1 MKLTQPIASG
11 SCGRFMAFPKDLSLI
26 VRRRFVGGLSA
37 LVIVASIAPGISA
50 ASTKEELDAAK
61 QQYEIA
67 QGRIAAKQ
75 NQLDALEA
83 EANQMASDV
92 AGAQA
97 KLDGIESQ
105 LAETRTQLDEARDRY
120 ESLRVK
126 LDSRAREAFM
136 GGSSGTISVLLQSSS
151 FSELSDRLEFV
162 NELTAADSDL
172 ALAVDNLGVQLE
184 QEEQQQEALRAEQ
197 VKALAKL
204 RNEQAR
210 LESHLASQQALYDE
224 ILAEER
230 EAKQLVDELGKQ
242 YRKEQAAA
250 AAAAAAAERDA
261 ASTTGGGG
269 GPFTACPVPGGA
281 ISDDFGAPRYGGG
294 YHTHEGNDIFAPEG
308 TPIHAPFDGT
318 ASGANNTLGGISV
331 IVTGS
336 QGYAYNAHMSRT
348 AGLGP
353 VQAGDV
359 IGYVGSTGDA
369 QGTSPHDHFEWH
381 PGNGAAVDPHP
392 YLLQVC

>member
-1 MKLTQPIASG
+1 
-11 SCGRFMAFPKDLSLI
+11 MAIPDSVSLI
-26 VRRRFVGGLSA
+26 VRRRFVGGLSV
-37 LVIVASIAPGISA
+37 LLIVASIVPGISA

-61 QQYEIA
+61 EQFELA
-67 QGRIAAKQ
+67 QDRIAAKQ
-75 NQLDALEA
+75 DQLDALEA
-83 EANQMASDV
+83 EANQLASDV
-92 AGAQA
+92 SSAQA

-105 LAETRTQLDEARDRY
+105 LAETRTQLDEARNRY
-120 ESLRVK
+120 EALRLK
-126 LDSRAREAFM
+126 LDRRAREAFM

-151 FSELSDRLEFV
+151 FAELSDRLEFV

-172 ALAVDNLGVQLE
+172 ALAVNNLGIQLE
-184 QEEQQQEALRAEQ
+184 QEAQQQEALRAEQ
-197 VKALAKL
+197 AKALAKL
-204 RNEQAR
+204 RNQQSR

-230 EAKQLVDELGKQ
+230 EAEQLVDELGRQ

-250 AAAAAAAERDA
+250 AAAAAAAERE
-261 ASTTGGGG
+261 ASTTGGGS
-269 GPFTACPVPGGA
+269 PFSACPVPGGA

-308 TPIHAPFDGT
+308 TPIHAPFDGS

-331 IVTGS
+331 IVSGS
-336 QGYAYNAHMSRT
+336 QGYVYNAHMSGT
-348 AGLGP
+348 ARLGS

-369 QGTSPHDHFEWH
+369 QGTSPHNHFEWH

>member
-1 MKLTQPIASG
+1 
-11 SCGRFMAFPKDLSLI
+11 MAIPNSVSLI
-26 VRRRFVGGLSA
+26 VRRRFVGGLSV
-37 LVIVASIAPGISA
+37 LLIVASIAPGISA

-61 QQYEIA
+61 QQFELA
-67 QGRIAAKQ
+67 QDRIAAKQ
-75 NQLDALEA
+75 DQLDALEA
-83 EANQMASDV
+83 EANQLASDV
-92 AGAQA
+92 SNAQA
-97 KLDGIESQ
+97 KLDGIENE

-120 ESLRVK
+120 EALRVK
-126 LDSRAREAFM
+126 LDRRAREAFM

-151 FSELSDRLEFV
+151 FAELSDRLEFV

-172 ALAVDNLGVQLE
+172 ALAVNNLGVQLE
-184 QEEQQQEALRAEQ
+184 QEAQQQEALRAEQ
-197 VKALAKL
+197 AKALAKL
-204 RNEQAR
+204 RNEQSR

-230 EAKQLVDELGKQ
+230 EAEQLVDELGRQ

-250 AAAAAAAERDA
+250 AAAAAATERA
-261 ASTTGGGG
+261 ASPTGGGS
-269 GPFTACPVPGGA
+269 PFSACPVPGGA

-294 YHTHEGNDIFAPEG
+294 YHAHEGNDIFAPQG
-308 TPIHAPFDGT
+308 TPIHAPFDGS

-336 QGYAYNAHMSRT
+336 QGYVYNAHMSGT
-348 AGLGP
+348 AKLGS

-359 IGYVGSTGDA
+359 IGYVGTTGDA
-369 QGTSPHDHFEWH
+369 QGTSPHNHFEWH

>member
-1 MKLTQPIASG
+1 
-11 SCGRFMAFPKDLSLI
+11 MAIPNSVSLI
-26 VRRRFVGGLSA
+26 VRRRFVGGLSV
-37 LVIVASIAPGISA
+37 LLIVASIAPGISA

-61 QQYEIA
+61 QQFEVA
-67 QGRIAAKQ
+67 QDRIAAKQ
-75 NQLDALEA
+75 GQLDALEA
-83 EANQMASDV
+83 EANQLASDV
-92 AGAQA
+92 SSAQA
-97 KLDGIESQ
+97 KLDGIENE
-105 LAETRTQLDEARDRY
+105 LAETRTQLDDARDRY

-126 LDSRAREAFM
+126 LDRRAREAFM

-151 FSELSDRLEFV
+151 FAELSDRLEFV

-172 ALAVDNLGVQLE
+172 ALAVNNLGVQLE
-184 QEEQQQEALRAEQ
+184 QEAQQQEALRAAQ
-197 VKALAKL
+197 AKALAKL
-204 RNEQAR
+204 QNEQSR

-224 ILAEER
+224 ILAQER
-230 EAKQLVDELGKQ
+230 EAEQLVDELGRQ

-250 AAAAAAAERDA
+250 AAAAAAAERG
-261 ASTTGGGG
+261 ASSTGGG
-269 GPFTACPVPGGA
+269 GPFSACPVPGGA

-294 YHTHEGNDIFAPEG
+294 YHTHEGNDIFAPQG
-308 TPIHAPFDGT
+308 TPIRAPFDGS

-336 QGYAYNAHMSRT
+336 QGYVYNAHMSGT
-348 AGLGP
+348 AKLGS

-369 QGTSPHDHFEWH
+369 QGTSPHNHFEWH

>member
-1 MKLTQPIASG
+1 
-11 SCGRFMAFPKDLSLI
+11 MAIPNSVSLI
-26 VRRRFVGGLSA
+26 VRRRFVGGLSV
-37 LVIVASIAPGISA
+37 LLIVASIAPGISA

-61 QQYEIA
+61 QQFEVA
-67 QGRIAAKQ
+67 QDRIAAKQ
-75 NQLDALEA
+75 GQLDALEA
-83 EANQMASDV
+83 EANQLASDV
-92 AGAQA
+92 SSAQA
-97 KLDGIESQ
+97 KLDGIENE
-105 LAETRTQLDEARDRY
+105 LAETRTQLDDARDRY

-126 LDSRAREAFM
+126 LDRRAREAFM

-151 FSELSDRLEFV
+151 FAELSDRLEFV

-172 ALAVDNLGVQLE
+172 ALAVNNLGVQLE
-184 QEEQQQEALRAEQ
+184 QEAQQQEALRAAQ
-197 VKALAKL
+197 AKALAKL
-204 RNEQAR
+204 QNEQSR

-224 ILAEER
+224 ILAQER
-230 EAKQLVDELGKQ
+230 EAEQLVSELGRQ

-250 AAAAAAAERDA
+250 AAAAAAAERG
-261 ASTTGGGG
+261 ASSTGGG
-269 GPFTACPVPGGA
+269 GPFSACPVPGGA

-294 YHTHEGNDIFAPEG
+294 YHTHEGNDIFAPQG
-308 TPIHAPFDGT
+308 TPIRAPFDGS

-336 QGYAYNAHMSRT
+336 QGYVYNAHMSGT
-348 AGLGP
+348 AKLGS

-369 QGTSPHDHFEWH
+369 QGTSPHNHFEWH

>member
-1 MKLTQPIASG
+1 
-11 SCGRFMAFPKDLSLI
+11 MAIPNSVSLI
-26 VRRRFVGGLSA
+26 VRRRFVGGLSV
-37 LVIVASIAPGISA
+37 LLIVASIAPGISA

-61 QQYEIA
+61 QQFELA
-67 QGRIAAKQ
+67 QDRIASKQ
-75 NQLDALEA
+75 DELDALEA
-83 EANQMASDV
+83 EANQLASDV
-92 AGAQA
+92 SSAQA
-97 KLDGIESQ
+97 KLDGIENE
-105 LAETRTQLDEARDRY
+105 LAQTRTQLDEARDRY

-126 LDSRAREAFM
+126 LDRRAREAFM

-151 FSELSDRLEFV
+151 FAELSDRLEFV

-172 ALAVDNLGVQLE
+172 ALAVNNLGVQLE
-184 QEEQQQEALRAEQ
+184 QEAQQQEALRAEQ
-197 VKALAKL
+197 AKALAKL
-204 RNEQAR
+204 RNEQSR

-230 EAKQLVDELGKQ
+230 EAEQLVDELGRQ
-242 YRKEQAAA
+242 YREEQAAA
-250 AAAAAAAERDA
+250 AAAAAAAEREV
-261 ASTTGGGG
+261 SPTGGGS
-269 GPFTACPVPGGA
+269 PFSACPVPGGA

-294 YHTHEGNDIFAPEG
+294 YHTHEGNDIFAPQG
-308 TPIHAPFDGT
+308 TPIHAPFDGS

-336 QGYAYNAHMSRT
+336 QGYVYNAHMSGT
-348 AGLGP
+348 AKLGS

-369 QGTSPHDHFEWH
+369 QGTSPHNHFEWH

>member
-1 MKLTQPIASG
+1 
-11 SCGRFMAFPKDLSLI
+11 MAIPNSVSLI
-26 VRRRFVGGLSA
+26 VRRRFVGGLSV
-37 LVIVASIAPGISA
+37 LLIVASIAPGISA

-61 QQYEIA
+61 QQFELA
-67 QGRIAAKQ
+67 QDRIASKQ
-75 NQLDALEA
+75 DELDALEA
-83 EANQMASDV
+83 EANQLASDV
-92 AGAQA
+92 SSAQA
-97 KLDGIESQ
+97 KLDGIENE
-105 LAETRTQLDEARDRY
+105 LAQTRTQLDEARDRY

-126 LDSRAREAFM
+126 LDRRAREAFM

-151 FSELSDRLEFV
+151 FAELSDRLEFV

-172 ALAVDNLGVQLE
+172 ALAVNNLGVQLE
-184 QEEQQQEALRAEQ
+184 QEAQQQEALRAEQ
-197 VKALAKL
+197 AKALARL
-204 RNEQAR
+204 RNEQSR

-230 EAKQLVDELGKQ
+230 EAEQLVDELGRQ
-242 YRKEQAAA
+242 YREEQAAA
-250 AAAAAAAERDA
+250 AAAAAAAEREV
-261 ASTTGGGG
+261 SPTGGGS
-269 GPFTACPVPGGA
+269 PFSACPVPGGA

-294 YHTHEGNDIFAPEG
+294 YHTHEGNDIFAPQG
-308 TPIHAPFDGT
+308 TPIHAPFDGS

-336 QGYAYNAHMSRT
+336 QGYVYNAHMSGT
-348 AGLGP
+348 AKLGS

-369 QGTSPHDHFEWH
+369 QGTSPHNHFEWH

>member
-1 MKLTQPIASG
+1 
-11 SCGRFMAFPKDLSLI
+11 MAIPNSVSLI
-26 VRRRFVGGLSA
+26 VRRRFVGGLSV
-37 LVIVASIAPGISA
+37 LLIVASIAPGISA

-61 QQYEIA
+61 QQFELA
-67 QGRIAAKQ
+67 QDRIAAKQ
-75 NQLDALEA
+75 DQLDALEA
-83 EANQMASDV
+83 EANQLASDV
-92 AGAQA
+92 SNAQA
-97 KLDGIESQ
+97 KLDGIENE

-126 LDSRAREAFM
+126 LDRRAREAFM
-136 GGSSGTISVLLQSSS
+136 GGSSGTISVLLQSAS
-151 FSELSDRLEFV
+151 FAELSDRLEFV

-172 ALAVDNLGVQLE
+172 ALAVNNLGVQLE
-184 QEEQQQEALRAEQ
+184 QEAQQQEALRAEQ
-197 VKALAKL
+197 AKALAKL
-204 RNEQAR
+204 RNEQSR

-230 EAKQLVDELGKQ
+230 EAEQLVDELGRQ

-250 AAAAAAAERDA
+250 AAAAAAAERE
-261 ASTTGGGG
+261 ASPTGGGS
-269 GPFTACPVPGGA
+269 PFSACPVPGGA

-294 YHTHEGNDIFAPEG
+294 YHPHEGNDIFAPQG
-308 TPIHAPFDGT
+308 TPIHAPFDGS

-336 QGYAYNAHMSRT
+336 QGYVYNAHMSGT
-348 AGLGP
+348 AKLGS

-359 IGYVGSTGDA
+359 IGYVGTTGDA
-369 QGTSPHDHFEWH
+369 QGTSPHNHFEWH

>member
-1 MKLTQPIASG
+1 MMLTPPIG
-11 SCGRFMAFPKDLSLI
+11 SCSCERFMAIPNSLSLI
-26 VRRRFVGGLSA
+26 ARRRLVGGLSA

-50 ASTKEELDAAK
+50 ASTKDELDAAK
-61 QQYEIA
+61 QQYETA

-75 NQLDALEA
+75 DQLDALEA

-97 KLDGIESQ
+97 KLDGIENQ
-105 LAETRTQLDEARDRY
+105 LAETRTQLEEARDRY

-151 FSELSDRLEFV
+151 FAELSDRLEFV

-172 ALAVDNLGVQLE
+172 ALAVNNLGVQLE

-197 VKALAKL
+197 VKALTKL

-230 EAKQLVDELGKQ
+230 EAKQLVDELGRQ

-261 ASTTGGGG
+261 APIGGGG
-269 GPFTACPVPGGA
+269 GPFSACPVPGGA

-348 AGLGP
+348 AGLGA

>member
-1 MKLTQPIASG
+1 MMLTLPIPSG
-11 SCGRFMAFPKDLSLI
+11 IAGRFMGIPNNLSLI

-37 LVIVASIAPGISA
+37 LVIAASIAPGISA

-61 QQYEIA
+61 QQFELA
-67 QGRIAAKQ
+67 QDRIAAKQ
-75 NQLDALEA
+75 EQLDALEA
-83 EANQMASDV
+83 EANEMASDV
-92 AGAQA
+92 TAAQA
-97 KLDGIESQ
+97 KLDGIVNE
-105 LAETRTQLDEARDRY
+105 LAQTRTQLGAARARY
-120 ESLRVK
+120 ASLRVK
-126 LDSRAREAFM
+126 LDARAREAFM

-151 FSELSDRLEFV
+151 FAELSDRLEFV

-172 ALAVDNLGVQLE
+172 ALAVSNLGVQLE
-184 QEEQQQEALRAEQ
+184 QEAQRQEALRAEQ
-197 VKALAKL
+197 MKALAKL
-204 RNEQAR
+204 RNEQSR
-210 LESHLASQQALYDE
+210 LESQLASQQALYDQ
-224 ILAEER
+224 IVAEER
-230 EAKQLVDELGKQ
+230 EAKQLVDELGRQ

-261 ASTTGGGG
+261 ASTGGG
-269 GPFTACPVPGGA
+269 GPFSACPVPGGA

-308 TPIHAPFDGT
+308 TPIHAPFNGT
-318 ASGANNTLGGISV
+318 ASGANNALGGISV
-331 IVTGS
+331 IVTGG

-348 AGLGP
+348 AKLGP

-392 YLLQVC
+392 FLLQVC

>member
-1 MKLTQPIASG
+1 
-11 SCGRFMAFPKDLSLI
+11 MAIPNSVSLI
-26 VRRRFVGGLSA
+26 VRRRFVGGLSV
-37 LVIVASIAPGISA
+37 LLIVASIAPGISA

-61 QQYEIA
+61 QQFELA
-67 QGRIAAKQ
+67 QDRIASKQ
-75 NQLDALEA
+75 DELDALEA
-83 EANQMASDV
+83 EANQLASDV
-92 AGAQA
+92 SSAQA
-97 KLDGIESQ
+97 KLDGIENE
-105 LAETRTQLDEARDRY
+105 LAQTRTQLDEARDRY

-126 LDSRAREAFM
+126 LDRRAREAFM

-151 FSELSDRLEFV
+151 FAELSDRLEFV

-172 ALAVDNLGVQLE
+172 ALAVNNLGVQLE
-184 QEEQQQEALRAEQ
+184 QEAQQQEALRAEQ
-197 VKALAKL
+197 AKALAKL
-204 RNEQAR
+204 RNEQSR

-230 EAKQLVDELGKQ
+230 EAEQLVDELGRQ

-250 AAAAAAAERDA
+250 AAAAAAAEREV
-261 ASTTGGGG
+261 SPTGGGS
-269 GPFTACPVPGGA
+269 PFSACPVPGGA

-294 YHTHEGNDIFAPEG
+294 YHTHEGNDIFAPQG
-308 TPIHAPFDGT
+308 TPIHAPFDGS

-336 QGYAYNAHMSRT
+336 QGYVYNAHMSGT
-348 AGLGP
+348 AKLGP

-369 QGTSPHDHFEWH
+369 QGTSPHNHFEWH

>member
-1 MKLTQPIASG
+1 
-11 SCGRFMAFPKDLSLI
+11 MAIPNSVSLI
-26 VRRRFVGGLSA
+26 VRRRFVGGLSV
-37 LVIVASIAPGISA
+37 LLIVASIAPGISA

-61 QQYEIA
+61 QQFELA
-67 QGRIAAKQ
+67 QDRIAAKQ
-75 NQLDALEA
+75 DQLDALEA
-83 EANQMASDV
+83 EANQLASDV
-92 AGAQA
+92 SNAQA
-97 KLDGIESQ
+97 KLDGIENE

-120 ESLRVK
+120 EALRVK
-126 LDSRAREAFM
+126 LDRRAREAFM
-136 GGSSGTISVLLQSSS
+136 GGSSGTISVLLQSAS
-151 FSELSDRLEFV
+151 FAELSDRLEFV

-172 ALAVDNLGVQLE
+172 ALAVNNLGVQLE
-184 QEEQQQEALRAEQ
+184 QEAQQQEALRAEQ
-197 VKALAKL
+197 AKALAKL
-204 RNEQAR
+204 RNEQSR

-230 EAKQLVDELGKQ
+230 EAEQDVDELGRQ

-250 AAAAAAAERDA
+250 AAAAAATERA
-261 ASTTGGGG
+261 ASPTGGGS
-269 GPFTACPVPGGA
+269 PFSACPVPGGA

-294 YHTHEGNDIFAPEG
+294 YHAHEGNDIFAPQG
-308 TPIHAPFDGT
+308 TPIHAPFDGS

-336 QGYAYNAHMSRT
+336 QGYVYNAHMSGT
-348 AGLGP
+348 AKLGS

-359 IGYVGSTGDA
+359 IGYVGTTGDA
-369 QGTSPHDHFEWH
+369 QGTSPHNHFEWH

>member
-1 MKLTQPIASG
+1 MGIPNS
-11 SCGRFMAFPKDLSLI
+11 LSLI
-26 VRRRFVGGLSA
+26 VRRRFVGA
-37 LVIVASIAPGISA
+37 LAALAIVVGIAPGISA

-61 QQYEIA
+61 QQFALA
-67 QGRIAAKQ
+67 QDRIAAKQ
-75 NQLDALEA
+75 DQLNALEA

-97 KLDGIESQ
+97 KLDGIENE
-105 LAETRTQLDEARDRY
+105 LAQTRTQLGDARDRY
-120 ESLRVK
+120 EALRVK
-126 LDSRAREAFM
+126 LDRRAREAFM

-151 FSELSDRLEFV
+151 FAELSDRLEFV

-184 QEEQQQEALRAEQ
+184 QEAHQEEALRAEQ

-204 RNEQAR
+204 RNEQSR
-210 LESHLASQQALYDE
+210 LESQLATQQALYDE
-224 ILAEER
+224 ILSQER
-230 EAKQLVDELGKQ
+230 ETQQLVDELGKQ

-261 ASTTGGGG
+261 ASTGGGG
-269 GPFTACPVPGGA
+269 GAFSACPVPGGA

-336 QGYAYNAHMSRT
+336 QGYAYNAHMSGT
-348 AGLGP
+348 ASLGP

>member
-1 MKLTQPIASG
+1 MGIHNS
-11 SCGRFMAFPKDLSLI
+11 LSLI

-37 LVIVASIAPGISA
+37 LVIAASIAPGISA

-61 QQYEIA
+61 QQFELA
-67 QGRIAAKQ
+67 QDRIAAKQ
-75 NQLDALEA
+75 DQLDALEA

-97 KLDGIESQ
+97 KLDGIENE
-105 LAETRTQLDEARDRY
+105 LAQTRTQLGEARDRY
-120 ESLRVK
+120 EALRVK
-126 LDSRAREAFM
+126 LDRRAREAFM

-151 FSELSDRLEFV
+151 FAELSDRLEFV

-184 QEEQQQEALRAEQ
+184 QEAHQQEALRAEQ

-204 RNEQAR
+204 RNEQSR
-210 LESHLASQQALYDE
+210 LESQLASQQALYDQ
-224 ILAEER
+224 ILSEER
-230 EAKQLVDELGKQ
+230 EAQQLVDELGKQ

-261 ASTTGGGG
+261 ASTGGGG
-269 GPFTACPVPGGA
+269 GAFSACPVPGGA

-308 TPIHAPFDGT
+308 TPIHAPFGGT

-336 QGYAYNAHMSRT
+336 QGYVYNAHMSGT
-348 AGLGP
+348 ASLGP

>member
-1 MKLTQPIASG
+1 
-11 SCGRFMAFPKDLSLI
+11 MAIPNSVSLI
-26 VRRRFVGGLSA
+26 VRRRFVGGLSV
-37 LVIVASIAPGISA
+37 LLIVASIAPGISA

-61 QQYEIA
+61 QQFELA
-67 QGRIAAKQ
+67 QDRIAAKQ
-75 NQLDALEA
+75 DQLDALEA
-83 EANQMASDV
+83 EANQLASDV
-92 AGAQA
+92 SNAQA
-97 KLDGIESQ
+97 KLDGIENE

-126 LDSRAREAFM
+126 LDRRAREAFM
-136 GGSSGTISVLLQSSS
+136 GGSSGTISVLLQSAS
-151 FSELSDRLEFV
+151 FAELSDRLEFV

-172 ALAVDNLGVQLE
+172 ALAVNNLGVQLE
-184 QEEQQQEALRAEQ
+184 QEAQQQEALRAEQ
-197 VKALAKL
+197 AKALAKL
-204 RNEQAR
+204 RNEQSR

-230 EAKQLVDELGKQ
+230 EAEQLVDELGRQ

-250 AAAAAAAERDA
+250 AAAAAATERA
-261 ASTTGGGG
+261 ASPTGGGS
-269 GPFTACPVPGGA
+269 PFSACPVPGGA

-294 YHTHEGNDIFAPEG
+294 YHAHEGNDIFAPQG
-308 TPIHAPFDGT
+308 TPIHAPFDGS

-336 QGYAYNAHMSRT
+336 QGYVYNAHMSGT
-348 AGLGP
+348 AKLGS

-359 IGYVGSTGDA
+359 IGYVGTTGDA
-369 QGTSPHDHFEWH
+369 QGTSPHNHFEWH

>member
-1 MKLTQPIASG
+1 
-11 SCGRFMAFPKDLSLI
+11 MAIPNSVSLI
-26 VRRRFVGGLSA
+26 VRRRFVGGLSV
-37 LVIVASIAPGISA
+37 LLIVASIAPGISA

-61 QQYEIA
+61 QQFELA
-67 QGRIAAKQ
+67 QDRIAAKQ
-75 NQLDALEA
+75 DQLDALEA
-83 EANQMASDV
+83 EANQLASDV
-92 AGAQA
+92 SNAQA
-97 KLDGIESQ
+97 KLDGIENE

-120 ESLRVK
+120 EALRVK
-126 LDSRAREAFM
+126 LDRRAREAFM
-136 GGSSGTISVLLQSSS
+136 GGSSGTISVLLQSAS
-151 FSELSDRLEFV
+151 FAELSDRLEFV

-172 ALAVDNLGVQLE
+172 ALAVNNLGVQLE
-184 QEEQQQEALRAEQ
+184 QEAQQQEALRAEQ
-197 VKALAKL
+197 AKALAKL
-204 RNEQAR
+204 RNEQSR

-230 EAKQLVDELGKQ
+230 EAEQLVDELGRQ

-250 AAAAAAAERDA
+250 AAAAAATERA
-261 ASTTGGGG
+261 ASPTGGGS
-269 GPFTACPVPGGA
+269 PFSACPVPGGA

-294 YHTHEGNDIFAPEG
+294 YHAHEGNDIFAPQG
-308 TPIHAPFDGT
+308 TPIHAPFDGS

-336 QGYAYNAHMSRT
+336 QGYVYNAHMSGT
-348 AGLGP
+348 AKLGS

-359 IGYVGSTGDA
+359 IGYVGTTGDA
-369 QGTSPHDHFEWH
+369 QGTSPHNHFEWH

>member
-1 MKLTQPIASG
+1 
-11 SCGRFMAFPKDLSLI
+11 
-26 VRRRFVGGLSA
+26 VGGLSA
-37 LVIVASIAPGISA
+37 LVLAASIAPGISSA
-50 ASTKEELDAAK
+50 GTKEELDAAK
-61 QQYEIA
+61 ERFELA
-67 QGRIAAKQ
+67 QDRIAAKQ
-75 NQLDALEA
+75 DQLDALEA

-92 AGAQA
+92 TAAQA
-97 KLDGIESQ
+97 KLDGIENELDETRSQ
-105 LAETRTQLDEARDRY
+105 LGEARERY

-126 LDSRAREAFM
+126 LDRRAREAFM

-151 FSELSDRLEFV
+151 FAELSDRLEFV

-172 ALAVDNLGVQLE
+172 AVAVNNLGVQLE
-184 QEEQQQEALRAEQ
+184 QEAQQQEALRAEQ

-204 RNEQAR
+204 RNEQSR

-230 EAKQLVDELGKQ
+230 EAEQLVDELGRQ

-250 AAAAAAAERDA
+250 AAAAAAAERSA
-261 ASTTGGGG
+261 APTGGG
-269 GPFTACPVPGGA
+269 GPFSACPVPGGA

-294 YHTHEGNDIFAPEG
+294 YHSHEGNDIFAPQG

-336 QGYAYNAHMSRT
+336 QGYAYNAHMSGT
-348 AGLGP
+348 ARLGP

-369 QGTSPHDHFEWH
+369 QGTSPHNHFEWH

>member
-1 MKLTQPIASG
+1 
-11 SCGRFMAFPKDLSLI
+11 
-26 VRRRFVGGLSA
+26 
-37 LVIVASIAPGISA
+37 
-50 ASTKEELDAAK
+50 
-61 QQYEIA
+61 
-67 QGRIAAKQ
+67 
-75 NQLDALEA
+75 
-83 EANQMASDV
+83 
-92 AGAQA
+92 
-97 KLDGIESQ
+97 
-105 LAETRTQLDEARDRY
+105 
-120 ESLRVK
+120 
-126 LDSRAREAFM
+126 M

-151 FSELSDRLEFV
+151 FAELSDRLEFV

-184 QEEQQQEALRAEQ
+184 QEAQQQEALRAEQ

-204 RNEQAR
+204 RNEQSR
-210 LESHLASQQALYDE
+210 LESHLATQQALYDQ

-230 EAKQLVDELGKQ
+230 EAEQLVDELGRQ

-261 ASTTGGGG
+261 ASTISGG
-269 GPFTACPVPGGA
+269 GPFSACPVPGGA

-294 YHTHEGNDIFAPEG
+294 YHSHEGNDIFAPEG

-336 QGYAYNAHMSRT
+336 QGYAYNAHMSGT
-348 AGLGP
+348 AQLGS